1 MHIERV
7 VLRFSGATM
16 LLAVVCFVV
25 WLSTGRRGWLM
36 AAGGTWA
43 AAVTVA
49 CAPLLLLA
57 LSKVVE
63 RVRR

>member
-1 MHIERV
+1 
-7 VLRFSGATM
+7 M